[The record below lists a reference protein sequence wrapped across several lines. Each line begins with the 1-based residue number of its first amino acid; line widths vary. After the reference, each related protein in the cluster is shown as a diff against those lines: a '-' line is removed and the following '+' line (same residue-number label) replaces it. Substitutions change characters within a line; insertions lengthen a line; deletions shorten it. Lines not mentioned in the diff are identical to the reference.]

1 MATSTPWGAAQS
13 SHRIAAGIVSY
24 TTAGH
29 GGIHLTAR
37 RVKQMPDA
45 LQQATLKN
53 ALGPAGDAW
62 FEQDCEVV
70 FVVLSFPEFFPDNQV
85 LAEDTLR
92 HCYPEVWEAFYGKPL
107 QPGQSRSRD
116 EKLFYEAHADDWLV
130 TAAWGDW
137 AEHVPQGMVGVCAV
151 KGGRGRRISTT
162 LETWWLVPKQE
173 YAERNGF
180 AFVIDPQRHQQ
191 IDTPLGAMKQGAA

>member
-45 LQQATLKN
+45 IQQALKN
-53 ALGPAGDAW
+53 SLEPAGDAW
-62 FEQDCEVV
+62 FEEDGDWALVA
-70 FVVLSFPEFFPDNQV
+70 LSFPECFPDDQVSAEVTVRNQ
-85 LAEDTLR
+85 
-92 HCYPEVWEAFYGKPL
+92 YPEVWESFYGKVL
-107 QPGQSRSRD
+107 EPGQSRSRD

-162 LETWWLVPKQE
+162 IETWWLVPKQE
-173 YAERNGF
+173 YAERQGF

-191 IDTPLGAMKQGAA
+191 VDTPLGAMKQSAA